1 MVGTSHTDANPNI
14 FGEVVMDDQT
24 RMYSDTN
31 HDPPDTSLD
40 MLKRVLAVAELV
52 AKSKP
57 SPEDKQQSV
66 SEHCEKTQIVR
77 PGVS

>member
-1 MVGTSHTDANPNI
+1 MQ
-14 FGEVVMDDQT
+14 DQT
-24 RMYSDTN
+24 KMHSDTN
-31 HDPPDTSLD
+31 HDPSDTSLD

-57 SPEDKQQSV
+57 SPEDKQQSAP
-66 SEHCEKTQIVR
+66 EHCEKTQIVR

>member
-1 MVGTSHTDANPNI
+1 
-14 FGEVVMDDQT
+14 
-24 RMYSDTN
+24 MYSDTN

-57 SPEDKQQSV
+57 SPDDKQQSAP
-66 SEHCEKTQIVR
+66 EHCEKTQIVR